1 MADLIVETGAGVV
14 GANSYIS
21 ADDADIFF
29 EKRLHATAWTDANP
43 DDKEIALM
51 WATRLLEENV
61 NWYGYITYDTQPLRF
76 PRSSLTDIEGRDIL
90 QTTIP
95 QFLKDAV
102 SELAFHLISEDRT
115 LETNR
120 DLVGLKRVK
129 VDTLDITTDGN
140 PLAVKPVIPLSVWSI
155 IKFYGRPYGQTRSL
169 VRC

>member
-1 MADLIVETGAGVV
+1 MADLIVETGTGVV
-14 GANSYIS
+14 GANSYVNS
-21 ADDADIFF
+21 DDADIYF
-29 EKRLHATAWTDANP
+29 EKRLHASVWTDADP

-61 NWYGYITYDTQPLRF
+61 NWYGYITYADQPLRF
-76 PRSSLTDIEGRDIL
+76 PRTGLYDVDGRDVSY
-90 QTTIP
+90 TTIP

-102 SELAFHLISEDRT
+102 SEMAFHLLSEDRT

-129 VDTLDITTDGN
+129 IDTLDITTDGN
-140 PLAVKPVIPLSVWSI
+140 PLSTKPVIPLSVWSI
-155 IKFYGRPYGQTRSL
+155 IKVYGRPYGQTRSL